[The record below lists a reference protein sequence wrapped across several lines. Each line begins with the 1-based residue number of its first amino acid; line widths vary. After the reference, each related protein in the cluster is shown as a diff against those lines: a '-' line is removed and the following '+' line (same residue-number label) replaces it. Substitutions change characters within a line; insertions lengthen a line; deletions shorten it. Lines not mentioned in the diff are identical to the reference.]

1 MKENAVLFHIYY
13 EDAYQVVQ
21 PFLEKVQDQA
31 DLIFNFVEGKANFLD
46 RVKADFPQAV
56 ILFSKNPGRDIR
68 GYLNC
73 LSYVYES
80 QKNYR
85 NYFFVHTK
93 TQKDSFGKRSLSFL
107 VNSTLGSM
115 KAALAELEKPEVGMV
130 GSGDFIYTGFYDKDT
145 AAKSVILCERLE
157 IDLPPW
163 NFVSSQPSINYWEPS
178 FVAGTMFA
186 VKAEV
191 IDFYLRKPGLVEE
204 ICQDFVEDGRSYGG
218 WHHAWER
225 IFGLMVYA
233 RNMRI
238 SPL

>member
-1 MKENAVLFHIYY
+1 M
-13 EDAYQVVQ
+13 
-21 PFLEKVQDQA
+21 
-31 DLIFNFVEGKANFLD
+31 
-46 RVKADFPQAV
+46 
-56 ILFSKNPGRDIR
+56 
-68 GYLNC
+68 
-73 LSYVYES
+73 
-80 QKNYR
+80 
-85 NYFFVHTK
+85 
-93 TQKDSFGKRSLSFL
+93 
-107 VNSTLGSM
+107 NSTLGSM